1 MGFATLNP
9 SYVLRAKSAGHEK
22 TGARKMQSKYDAG
35 TYEIGRRLQS
45 TAFDD
50 RVALRD
56 SLDPHF
62 TQLWLDYAI
71 DGFGRRK
78 VLDQRTRFLVMVGQ
92 FTMARSADAL
102 EETIRA
108 ALTAQVPAREV
119 LEVILQS
126 VVYGGNVVVDLGLK
140 IFVAIAREFGVLE
153 ALQADRP
160 ALEQRDAER
169 SQDQERKSW
178 HPDDA
183 SDPRRDALMSH
194 HDWRGIS
201 TGLRLRP
208 KHHLNMLSYLHSLDE
223 EFADLWINFT
233 YRGLYSRG
241 VLDDR
246 TRILCIVGNCVAVGE
261 AIQIRSHM
269 RGALR
274 AGATPRE
281 VLEVLLQSSVH
292 FGMPSLMRSLVIF
305 VKMIADEGR
314 LDEIGN
320 PPAPVD

>member
-1 MGFATLNP
+1 
-9 SYVLRAKSAGHEK
+9 
-22 TGARKMQSKYDAG
+22 MQSKHDAR
-35 TYEIGRRLQS
+35 TYQTGRRLQS
-45 TAFDD
+45 KAFDD
-50 RVALRD
+50 RVALRE

-62 TQLWLDYAI
+62 TKLWLDYAI
-71 DGFGRRK
+71 DGFGNRK
-78 VLDQRTRFLVMVGQ
+78 VLDVRTRFLVMVGQ
-92 FTMARSADAL
+92 FTMVRSADAL

-108 ALTAQVPAREV
+108 ALTANVPPREV

-126 VVYGGNVVVDLGLK
+126 VVYGGNVAVDFALK
-140 IFVAIAREFGVLE
+140 IFVPIAREFGVLE

-160 ALEQRDAER
+160 ALEERDAQR
-169 SQDQERKSW
+169 SQDQERASW

-183 SDPRRDALMSH
+183 RDPRRDEMMSA

-208 KHHLNMLSYLHSLDE
+208 KHHLNMLSYLHSLDA
-223 EFADLWINFT
+223 EFADLWIDFT
-233 YRGLYSRG
+233 YRGMYSRG
-241 VLDDR
+241 VLDDK
-246 TRILCIVGNCVAVGE
+246 TRILCIVGNCIAVGE
-261 AIQIRSHM
+261 GIQIRSHM

-292 FGMPSLMRSLVIF
+292 FGMPNLMRSLAIF

-314 LDEIGN
+314 LAEIGN